1 MYVVCE
7 LTSVIGFIRFGS
19 CKMDGGD
26 SPSSAA
32 GRGPGLVGYMEIL
45 LMPAWFALRFAAI
58 AAAFVFWCVLLLPL
72 LLPCLS
78 FKRIGVFAALFFAGI
93 LLLFQDSN
101 WFSAEC
107 FHLCRS
113 LFFFFFFWWYFLVK
127 IALLRLSSR
136 SLLRL
141 KGERICL
148 ARVSALNAIRRYT
161 WERRQRSSFFFFF
174 LVFRSAALP
183 LLMLLGFFRSA

>member
-1 MYVVCE
+1 
-7 LTSVIGFIRFGS
+7 
-19 CKMDGGD
+19 
-26 SPSSAA
+26 
-32 GRGPGLVGYMEIL
+32 
-45 LMPAWFALRFAAI
+45 MPAWLALRFAAI
-58 AAAFVFWCVLLLPL
+58 AAAFVFCCALLL

-78 FKRIGVFAALFFAGI
+78 YKTIGAFAALFFAGI

-113 LFFFFFFWWYFLVK
+113 LFFFFFCFGWYFLVK

-141 KGERICL
+141 KSERIRL

-161 WERRQRSSFFFFF
+161 WGRRQRSSFFFC
-174 LVFRSAALP
+174 LIFRSPALP